1 MATVALTAENFNQY
15 VEKDGVLVIDWW
27 APWCGPCRTFGPIYD
42 KASEQ
47 HADVT
52 FGKVNT
58 EEQPELAGTF
68 QIQAIPT
75 LMVFRDQVLVFARPG
90 ALPAA
95 ALDEIIGQVRAL
107 DMDDVRKKIAEEE
120 KAEELEQTADGE
132 EPA

>member
-132 EPA
+132 EPV

>member
-27 APWCGPCRTFGPIYD
+27 APWCAPCRAFGPIYE
-42 KASEQ
+42 KASEK

-90 ALPAA
+90 AIPGP
-95 ALDEIIGQVRAL
+95 ALDEIISQVRAL
-107 DMDDVRKKIAEEE
+107 DMDDVRKKIAEDD

>member
-42 KASEQ
+42 KASEK

-90 ALPAA
+90 AIPAV

-107 DMDDVRKKIAEEE
+107 DMDDVRKQIAEQE
-120 KAEELEQTADGE
+120 KTEDQEQTADGE
-132 EPA
+132 KPA

>member
-42 KASEQ
+42 KASDK

-90 ALPAA
+90 AIPAV

-107 DMDDVRKKIAEEE
+107 DMDDVRKQIAEQE
-120 KAEELEQTADGE
+120 KADEQEQTADGE
-132 EPA
+132 EPS